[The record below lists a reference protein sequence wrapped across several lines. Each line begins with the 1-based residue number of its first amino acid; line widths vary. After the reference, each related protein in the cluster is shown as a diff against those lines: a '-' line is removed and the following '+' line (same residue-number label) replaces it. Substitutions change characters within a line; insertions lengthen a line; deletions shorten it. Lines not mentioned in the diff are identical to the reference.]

1 MLEKPPSN
9 RPNYPLLSKAWNI
22 GLAIVVLT
30 LLGHWIDK
38 EFHTSYI
45 FTLVGAALGF
55 LYSLYEA
62 WAALK

>member
-1 MLEKPPSN
+1 VLEKLPSN
-9 RPNYPLLSKAWNI
+9 RPDYSLLSKAWNI
-22 GLAIVVLT
+22 GLAIVILT

-38 EFHTSYI
+38 AFHASYI

-62 WAALK
+62 WTALK